1 MTELFLIE
9 KILFSFYICIEY
21 QNDMKIN
28 KKMSFDEWDKKIIC
42 TFAYS
47 NTTINHVQNFCTF

>member
-9 KILFSFYICIEY
+9 KILFSFSICIEY

-28 KKMSFDEWDKKIIC
+28 KKMSFDE
-42 TFAYS
+42 
-47 NTTINHVQNFCTF
+47 